1 MKRYWFERFL
11 ERIADRGREL
21 LHLRSGHAPLDEIGN
36 LCRAL
41 LSGRGEASGTALSR
55 EVLRLYEAMNRDE
68 RRAFFQLLLHEFGP
82 SPRAVRH
89 AAEDYLRSETAE
101 ALQRLGAVVE
111 PPRQELFRRI
121 NRAPRGT
128 AALVAMRAELLA
140 FAREDASLKPV
151 DADLRHLLASWF
163 NRGFL
168 RLDRIDWHSP
178 ADVLEKLIGY
188 DMVQAVKGWDDL
200 HRRLARDR
208 RCFAFFHPALPDE
221 PLIFVEI
228 ALVQGMAAEAPP
240 LLAPDA
246 PVLNPAQADTA
257 MFISL
262 NSTQKGLRG
271 LSFGNLLLKQVL
283 EELQEEL
290 PHLKVFATLSPMPG
304 FAATLKA
311 AARGESDDFTRERL
325 DAVLAD
331 FREPLCR
338 AAAVEQPIEALFTL
352 LNQIESAPRN
362 VLAAPLERLALA
374 YIGMLETTGKA
385 YDPVA
390 NFHLSNG
397 ARLERV
403 NPFAD
408 MSAARIAESFG
419 VMVNYRYE
427 PDDVLDNHEAFVG
440 KGRVAVAAPL
450 KRTLQKIEP
459 LWLRESAPAK
469 APQLYP

>member
-1 MKRYWFERFL
+1 MKPYWFERFL

-21 LHLRSGHAPLDEIGN
+21 LRLEPDSARLSHVGE

-41 LSGRGEASGTALSR
+41 LSGVGEASGTALSR
-55 EVLRLYEAMNRDE
+55 EVLRIYETMDRH
-68 RRAFFQLLLHEFGP
+68 RRHAFFQLLAREFGP
-82 SPRAVRH
+82 PREAVRK
-89 AAEDYLRSETAE
+89 AAEEYLRTGSA
-101 ALQRLGAVVE
+101 AAAARLGQVVE

-128 AALVAMRAELLA
+128 AALVAMRAELLD
-140 FAREDASLKPV
+140 FLREDPTLQPV
-151 DADLRHLLASWF
+151 DADLRHLFASWF
-163 NRGFL
+163 NQGFL
-168 RLDRIDWHSP
+168 RLQRIDWHSP
-178 ADVLEKLIGY
+178 ADVLEKLIRY

-200 HRRLARDR
+200 RRRLAPDR

-221 PLIFVEI
+221 PLIFVEV
-228 ALVQGMAAEAPP
+228 ALVHGMAREVPP
-240 LLAPDA
+240 LFELNA
-246 PVLNPAQADTA
+246 PVLALQEADAA
-257 MFISL
+257 MFVSI

-290 PHLKVFATLSPMPG
+290 PRLKLFATLSPMPG

-311 AARGESDDFTRERL
+311 AARNEAGEFTRERL
-325 DAVLAD
+325 EALLAE
-331 FREPLCR
+331 FREPLKQATNVDR
-338 AAAVEQPIEALFTL
+338 PVEALFAL
-352 LNQIESAPRN
+352 LERVEQAPRQ

-374 YIGMLETTGKA
+374 YIGMVPHDSPG

-408 MSAARIAESFG
+408 MSAVRIKESFG

-427 PDDVLDNHEAFVG
+427 PDDVVDNHEAFVG
-440 KGRVAVAAPL
+440 KGRVAVSAPL
-450 KRTLQKIEP
+450 KRALQKIEP
-459 LWLRESAPAK
+459 LWVRGSAVA
-469 APQLYP
+469 